1 VLRLYCYTR
10 VRILQEV
17 SDTAQVCC
25 YICVRIL
32 QKYLE
37 RNAVLARVPPGFRLY
52 IIAKPFGEGNGRRY
66 SYYLQDRADE
76 RDVTPF
82 KNLHELA
89 SGATRRMLAYAG
101 VCWRMLAHADVC

>member
-1 VLRLYCYTR
+1 MCPHAGIHVC
-10 VRILQEV
+10 
-17 SDTAQVCC
+17 SDSTAA
-25 YICVRIL
+25 YDICVRIL

-66 SYYLQDRADE
+66 SYYLQDRSDE

-89 SGATRRMLAYAG
+89 SGAPRPMLAYACVCWRMLAYAG
-101 VCWRMLAHADVC
+101 VC